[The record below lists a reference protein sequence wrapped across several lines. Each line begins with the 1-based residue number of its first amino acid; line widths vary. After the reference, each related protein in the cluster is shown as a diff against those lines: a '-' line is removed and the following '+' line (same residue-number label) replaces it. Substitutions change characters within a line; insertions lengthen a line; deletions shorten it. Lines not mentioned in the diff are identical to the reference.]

1 MVPFDGENVIL
12 SHTKNTINSLKIKED
27 KHIMSIFLS
36 NNKFHMSMEYL
47 LQNYR
52 KWREMNKWDH
62 HREVGQPPLWATS
75 LPKPP

>member
-1 MVPFDGENVIL
+1 
-12 SHTKNTINSLKIKED
+12 
-27 KHIMSIFLS
+27 MSIFLS